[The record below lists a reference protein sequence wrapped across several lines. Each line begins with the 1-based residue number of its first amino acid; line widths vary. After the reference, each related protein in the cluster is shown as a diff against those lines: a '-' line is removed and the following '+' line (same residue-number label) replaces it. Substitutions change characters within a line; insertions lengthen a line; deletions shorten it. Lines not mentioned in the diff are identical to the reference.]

1 MVVLY
6 NAFLITCII
15 SYIQIYTHSA
25 DLKPLLTPEA
35 VTELVIANMKNL
47 PPRQPR
53 TFRSSYTPIA
63 AAGTDAQ
70 VKYYYYYALLAK
82 EWIETCID

>member
-1 MVVLY
+1 MY
-6 NAFLITCII
+6 
-15 SYIQIYTHSA
+15 IYTSSCSLL

-35 VTELVIANMKNL
+35 VTELVMATMKHVPSL
-47 PPRQPR
+47 QPK

-70 VKYYYYYALLAK
+70 V
-82 EWIETCID
+82 

>member
-1 MVVLY
+1 MSLE
-6 NAFLITCII
+6 I
-15 SYIQIYTHSA
+15 SSIRFA

-35 VTELVIANMKNL
+35 VTELVMATMKYL
-47 PPRQPR
+47 PSHQPR

-70 VKYYYYYALLAK
+70 VHGVVHIVCMYTCMILAK
-82 EWIETCID
+82 EWTEP